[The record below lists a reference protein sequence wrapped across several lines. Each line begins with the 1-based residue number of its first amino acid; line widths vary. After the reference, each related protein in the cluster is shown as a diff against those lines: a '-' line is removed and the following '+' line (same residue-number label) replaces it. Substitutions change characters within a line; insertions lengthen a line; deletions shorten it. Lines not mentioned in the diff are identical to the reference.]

1 MPIAAVESAISSALD
16 AARAAVSPVSGAAAE
31 ILEPLATIAT
41 GGKRLRARLLVAAHD
56 ACGGGARE
64 AAIGAAA
71 ATELFQTAA
80 LVHDDVLDQ
89 ADTRR
94 GGSTIHRSLAAQ
106 HEEAGWSGAAEHFGV
121 SAAILAGD
129 IALMASH
136 LALARAASALAP
148 ERGLAVSELFATM
161 SQLCTAG
168 QYADMRLAAQPIDA
182 LADQEEHILAMMRSK
197 TASYTAEFPLALG
210 AACAGADDD
219 VVAGLR
225 DAGVPL
231 GIAFQLRDDILGLVG
246 SPDITGKPAGDDVRE
261 GKRTLLMVHAW
272 RAGDDAARRAI
283 GAAFAR
289 PEASDA
295 EVAAAVEAI
304 RDTGAVDEVERRIAA
319 YADQARAAL
328 EAVGERLRDEGALSE
343 LHALLAVT
351 TQRAA

>member
-1 MPIAAVESAISSALD
+1 
-16 AARAAVSPVSGAAAE
+16 
-31 ILEPLATIAT
+31 
-41 GGKRLRARLLVAAHD
+41 
-56 ACGGGARE
+56 
-64 AAIGAAA
+64 
-71 ATELFQTAA
+71 
-80 LVHDDVLDQ
+80 
-89 ADTRR
+89 
-94 GGSTIHRSLAAQ
+94 
-106 HEEAGWSGAAEHFGV
+106 
-121 SAAILAGD
+121 
-129 IALMASH
+129 
-136 LALARAASALAP
+136 
-148 ERGLAVSELFATM
+148 
-161 SQLCTAG
+161 
-168 QYADMRLAAQPIDA
+168 
-182 LADQEEHILAMMRSK
+182 
-197 TASYTAEFPLALG
+197 
-210 AACAGADDD
+210 
-219 VVAGLR
+219 VAGLR

-295 EVAAAVEAI
+295 EVAVAVEAI